1 VKSAAQVISF
11 FFHPLLLTTYLV
23 LFLGT
28 FFPPLLGINPVV
40 IYLFSLFIFVITF
53 FFPALTIL
61 LIIKFSGT
69 ISSLRLASRQE
80 RLVPFILISFI
91 YLAVAILF
99 FHRAILSMN
108 FNKIMII
115 IAALVVIAT
124 VITFFYKISIH
135 SLAWGGVVGIF
146 LAMNRMV
153 DGALLMPTV
162 VAIVLTGLV
171 MSARLFLNAHTLRE
185 VLSGALTGFVA
196 GLGGVMLLF

>member
-11 FFHPLLLTTYLV
+11 IFHPLLLTTYLV

-28 FFPPLLGINPVV
+28 FFPPLLGINQVV
-40 IYLFSLFIFVITF
+40 LYLFSLFIFVITF

-61 LIIKFSGT
+61 LIVKFSGT

-80 RLVPFILISFI
+80 RLVPFILISLI
-91 YLAVAILF
+91 YMAVAFLF
-99 FHRAILSMN
+99 FHKAILSMN
-108 FNKIMII
+108 FNRIMII
-115 IAALVVIAT
+115 VAALVGIAT

-135 SLAWGGVVGIF
+135 SLAWGGVVGI
-146 LAMNRMV
+146 LLSMNRMV
-153 DGALLMPTV
+153 EGTLLIPTI
-162 VAIVLTGLV
+162 VAIVLAGLV

-196 GLGGVMLLF
+196 GLGGMMLLF